1 MPEHLVTCHSA
12 ATVANQSE
20 TVETYLGTPDAAATA
35 EVSCW
40 RGRDVAIEVT
50 REHGKNDRCIA
61 RPADLAAAEP
71 LNTQCYNL

>member
-40 RGRDVAIEVT
+40 RGRDVALKSLVSMERTTVALLVLQT
-50 REHGKNDRCIA
+50 LQPPNR
-61 RPADLAAAEP
+61 
-71 LNTQCYNL
+71 